1 MGSVNCTDSLSLLPF
16 SSTAL
21 AGDVCVTTSS
31 LETSAASH
39 GVISC
44 IILKQSML
52 LQITYY
58 SQFLAFRK
66 ESSYFIHQ
74 DFTPSL
80 ENFDADNLNQTQ

>member
-21 AGDVCVTTSS
+21 AGDVCVITSS

-52 LQITYY
+52 LQITDY

-66 ESSYFIHQ
+66 ESSYFIQ

-80 ENFDADNLNQTQ
+80 ENFDADNLHQTQ

>member
-52 LQITYY
+52 LQIKDY

-66 ESSYFIHQ
+66 ESSYFIQ

-80 ENFDADNLNQTQ
+80 ENFDADNLHQTQ

>member
-21 AGDVCVTTSS
+21 AGDVCVTSS

-44 IILKQSML
+44 IILKQSVL
-52 LQITYY
+52 LQIKDY

>member
-1 MGSVNCTDSLSLLPF
+1 MGSVNCTDSLSSLPF

-21 AGDVCVTTSS
+21 AGDVRVTSS

-52 LQITYY
+52 LQIKDY